1 MSDYRTV
8 SFTDELLADG
18 SVHRRYS
25 DGREEWRRQR
35 PDGIVQWR
43 DSVGGTGTDEPL
55 AERLIKRTYDANGRT
70 VYGRD
75 QGYGRTAWGDR
86 TLTVNRT
93 TFGGRMGVVLAAV
106 GGGLLLGAIVAPPM
120 ALTAGAEEELRQQL
134 AQQKQ
139 QTTSNDGGGNGGGGD
154 SGGDS
159 GGSGDPSPGRG
170 HEEHSDFDGHGN
182 DDTGVGFDDD
192 FG

>member
-18 SVHRRYS
+18 SVHRRFS
-25 DGREEWRRQR
+25 DGREEWRRR
-35 PDGIVQWR
+35 GPDGLVHWR

-55 AERLIKRTYDANGRT
+55 AERIIKRTYAANGRT

-75 QGYGRTAWGDR
+75 QGYGRTAWGDH

-93 TFGGRMGVVLAAV
+93 TFGGRMGVILAAV
-106 GGGLLLGAIVAPPM
+106 GGGLLLGAIVAPPLAM
-120 ALTAGAEEELRQQL
+120 SPVEEEQLRQQL
-134 AQQKQ
+134 AQQQ
-139 QTTSNDGGGNGGGGD
+139 QPARDSGSSSGNGGGD
-154 SGGDS
+154 GGDGGDG
-159 GGSGDPSPGRG
+159 GGSGDPG
-170 HEEHSDFDGHGN
+170 HGDEHSHGDFGGHDDGG
-182 DDTGVGFDDD
+182 GFDDD